1 MYDKGGKS
9 SWLGT
14 WYPLLR
20 WVIFTDWQE
29 FSFMFHFIEMIVEMR
44 STLID
49 SDPSCFLVV
58 LFLYNNNLSFY
69 FQEDKY
75 MSKTS

>member
-9 SWLGT
+9 PWLGT
-14 WYPLLR
+14 WYPLL
-20 WVIFTDWQE
+20 WVIFTNGLE

-49 SDPSCFLVV
+49 SDLSCFLVV

-75 MSKTS
+75 MSKTA